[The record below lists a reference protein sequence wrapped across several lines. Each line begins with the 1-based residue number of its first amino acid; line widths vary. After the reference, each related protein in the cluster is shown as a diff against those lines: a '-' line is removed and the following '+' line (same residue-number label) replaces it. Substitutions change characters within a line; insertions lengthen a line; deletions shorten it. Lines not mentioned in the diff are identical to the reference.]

1 MSNSNTNN
9 SMAANTAYQAV
20 SMKHSAIT
28 KAINHWYSEP
38 VSKVNKQWYY
48 QFIRKS
54 PVVRFK
60 NDAEAINFLKKFR
73 LSNKNSNYYKGNN
86 TFAGHILQR
95 LPKHRNFYVMNIQP
109 FAVPYGNRGLLGI
122 PGMVR
127 VKNQRPTAPRGTL
140 GLVNKALMNRYLT
153 RRSQTLLNTNTKN
166 LKKTRA
172 LIRSAETLF
181 GSIEKRRKTVKN
193 AANKWRY
200 QASMQAAKKRFQ
212 SRLH

>member
-1 MSNSNTNN
+1 
-9 SMAANTAYQAV
+9 
-20 SMKHSAIT
+20 
-28 KAINHWYSEP
+28 
-38 VSKVNKQWYY
+38 
-48 QFIRKS
+48 
-54 PVVRFK
+54 
-60 NDAEAINFLKKFR
+60 
-73 LSNKNSNYYKGNN
+73 
-86 TFAGHILQR
+86 
-95 LPKHRNFYVMNIQP
+95 
-109 FAVPYGNRGLLGI
+109 
-122 PGMVR
+122 
-127 VKNQRPTAPRGTL
+127 
-140 GLVNKALMNRYLT
+140 MNRYLT